1 MSIFEQPSTVYSYS
15 QILDIHDSYCVL
27 AVLSDSTQ
35 WQYSVACLEYN
46 NNNILFIF
54 LRQVWLTASAVGG
67 TMVLILL
74 SFLPL

>member
-1 MSIFEQPSTVYSYS
+1 MTHTVYWQYS
-15 QILDIHDSYCVL
+15 V
-27 AVLSDSTQ
+27 AVLSGSTL
-35 WQYSVACLEYN
+35 WQYSVACLEYNN